1 MVLAGACLQVKHDYV
16 KMKKVLALY
25 SVLIVLFG
33 VSCNNTDVYV
43 NVAPLAVMGPV
54 KPMNAANNGPVKAN
68 MESYAALQ
76 IPYARPHDA
85 ALNEVYVAKRCVD
98 VSAVFPD
105 WDAPV
110 DDPASYDF
118 VNTDVLIANMIN
130 AGTKPFYRLGQSIEH
145 GAKKYG
151 IYPPKDYKKWA
162 RICEHIIRHYN
173 EGWADGYHYDIE
185 YWEIW
190 NEPDLDVKEGRQFTD
205 PRTWAGTLDQF
216 NQLYVTAACH
226 LRSCFP
232 DIKIGGPAYASPLK
246 PMGDFLD
253 CIKEHDAPLD
263 FFSWHRYDSIPEH
276 YVNRAFKVREQLDAR
291 GFVKTES
298 ILDEW
303 NYVRSW
309 TEKDFY
315 SARVRPSAKAG
326 AFVAAVMC
334 SLQNAPLDMLM
345 YYDLRPCTS
354 YNGAFAAYTFDPQP
368 PYYALYY
375 WAQLAALGSQ
385 VKAEVSEQDIY
396 VCAASDGKTVRVL
409 LANYNDADESCA
421 SRKVRVSVPG
431 ATGKCRCLITD
442 GSQMNAARELPVRR
456 GHVSVT
462 LDAYSVVL
470 VEFD

>member
-1 MVLAGACLQVKHDYV
+1 MVRNLVKSFILLASAA
-16 KMKKVLALY
+16 LA
-25 SVLIVLFG
+25 SCQEDMIVSIDPTVV
-33 VSCNNTDVYV
+33 VSSI
-43 NVAPLAVMGPV
+43 
-54 KPMNAANNGPVKAN
+54 KPMNAANNGPVNAN

-85 ALNEVYVAKRCVD
+85 ALTEVYVAKRCVD

-151 IYPPKDYKKWA
+151 IYPPKDNMKWA

-173 EGWADGYHYDIE
+173 EGWADGFHYDIE

-276 YVNRAFKVREQLDAR
+276 YVNRALKVREQLDAR

-345 YYDLRPCTS
+345 YYDLRPYTS

-375 WAQLAALGSQ
+375 WSQLAALGSQ
-385 VKAEVSEQDIY
+385 VKAEVSGKDIY
-396 VCAASDGKTVRVL
+396 CCAASDGKTVRVL
-409 LANYNDADESCA
+409 LANYNDAEGQCIHG
-421 SRKVRVSVPG
+421 KVRVNVPG
-431 ATGKCRCLITD
+431 ASGRCRCLITD
-442 GSQMNAARELPVRR
+442 GSHMNVSRELPVRKGR
-456 GHVSVT
+456 VSVT
-462 LDAYSVVL
+462 LDPYSIVL
-470 VEFD
+470 LEFDQQKTD

>member
-1 MVLAGACLQVKHDYV
+1 MVRNLVKSFVLLASAVLASCQEDMIV
-16 KMKKVLALY
+16 
-25 SVLIVLFG
+25 SVDPTVT
-33 VSCNNTDVYV
+33 VSSI
-43 NVAPLAVMGPV
+43 

-85 ALNEVYVAKRCVD
+85 ALTEVYVAKRCVD

-151 IYPPKDYKKWA
+151 IYPPKDNMKWA

-173 EGWADGYHYDIE
+173 EGWADGFHYDIE

-276 YVNRAFKVREQLDAR
+276 YVNRALKVREQLDAR

-326 AFVAAVMC
+326 AFVVAVMC

-345 YYDLRPCTS
+345 YYDLRPDTS

-375 WAQLAALGSQ
+375 WSQLAALGSQ
-385 VKAEVSEQDIY
+385 VKAEVSGKDIY

-409 LANYNDADESCA
+409 LANYNDAEGQCIHG
-421 SRKVRVSVPG
+421 KVCVNVPG
-431 ATGKCRCLITD
+431 ASGRCQCLITD
-442 GSQMNAARELPVRR
+442 DSHMNVSRELPVRKGR
-456 GHVSVT
+456 VSVT
-462 LDAYSVVL
+462 LDPYSIVL
-470 VEFD
+470 LEFE

>member
-1 MVLAGACLQVKHDYV
+1 MVRNLVKSLILLTSAALASCQED
-16 KMKKVLALY
+16 M
-25 SVLIVLFG
+25 IVTVNPTVI
-33 VSCNNTDVYV
+33 VS
-43 NVAPLAVMGPV
+43 PI

-85 ALNEVYVAKRCVD
+85 ALTEVYVAKHCVD
-98 VSAVFPD
+98 INAVFPD
-105 WDAPV
+105 WGAPV

-118 VNTDVLIANMIN
+118 VNTDVLIANMIK
-130 AGTKPFYRLGQSIEH
+130 AGAKPFYRLGQSIEH
-145 GAKKYG
+145 GTKKYG

-173 EGWADGYHYDIE
+173 EGWADGFHYDIE

-205 PRTWAGTLDQF
+205 PRTWAGTLEQF

-253 CIKEHDAPLD
+253 CVKEHGAPLD

-276 YVNRAFKVREQLDAR
+276 YADRAAKVREQLDVK
-291 GFVKTES
+291 GFTETES
-298 ILDEW
+298 ILNEW

-309 TEKDFY
+309 TEPNSY
-315 SARVRPSAKAG
+315 SARTRAKAKG
-326 AFVAAVMC
+326 AAFVAATMC

-354 YNGAFAAYTFDPQP
+354 YNGAFSAYTFDPQP

-385 VKAEVSEQDIY
+385 VKAEVSGKDIY

-409 LANYNDADESCA
+409 LANYNDAEGQCIHG
-421 SRKVRVSVPG
+421 KVCVNVPG
-431 ATGKCRCLITD
+431 ASGRCQCLITD
-442 GSQMNAARELPVRR
+442 DSHMNVSRELPVRKGR
-456 GHVSVT
+456 VSVT
-462 LDAYSVVL
+462 LDPYSIVL
-470 VEFD
+470 LEFE

>member
-1 MVLAGACLQVKHDYV
+1 
-16 KMKKVLALY
+16 MKKLL
-25 SVLIVLFG
+25 LFIFLL
-33 VSCNNTDVYV
+33 SPLFA
-43 NVAPLAVMGPV
+43 VAQTRIEVDPQTVVGDI

-76 IPYARPHDA
+76 IPYARTHDA
-85 ALNEVYVAKRCVD
+85 ALTEVYVAKHCVD

-118 VNTDVLIANMIN
+118 VNTDVLIANILK

-145 GAKKYG
+145 GTKKYG

-173 EGWADGYHYDIE
+173 EGWADGFHYDIE

-205 PRTWAGTLDQF
+205 PRTWAGTLQQF
-216 NQLYVTAACH
+216 NELYVTAACH

-253 CIKEHDAPLD
+253 CIKKHGAPLD

-276 YVNRAFKVREQLDAR
+276 YADRAAKVREQLDVK
-291 GFVKTES
+291 GFTETES
-298 ILDEW
+298 ILNEW

-309 TEKDFY
+309 TEPDLY
-315 SARVRPSAKAG
+315 SARTRPTAKAA
-326 AFVAAVMC
+326 AFMAATMC
-334 SLQNAPLDMLM
+334 ALQNAPLDMLM

-354 YNGAFAAYTFDPQP
+354 YNGAFSAYTFDPQP

-375 WAQLAALGSQ
+375 WSQLAALGSQ
-385 VKAEVSEQDIY
+385 VKAEVSGKDIY
-396 VCAASDGKTVRVL
+396 GCAASDGKTVRVL
-409 LANYNDADESCA
+409 LANYNDAEGQCIHG
-421 SRKVRVSVPG
+421 KVRVNVPG
-431 ATGKCRCLITD
+431 VSGRCRCLITD
-442 GSQMNAARELPVRR
+442 GSHMNVSRELPVRKGR
-456 GHVSVT
+456 VSVT
-462 LDAYSVVL
+462 LDSYSIVL
-470 VEFD
+470 LEFDQQKTD